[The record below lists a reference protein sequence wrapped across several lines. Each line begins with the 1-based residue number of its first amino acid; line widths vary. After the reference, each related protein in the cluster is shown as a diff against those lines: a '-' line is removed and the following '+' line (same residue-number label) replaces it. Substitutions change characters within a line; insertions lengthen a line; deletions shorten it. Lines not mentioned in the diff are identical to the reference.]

1 MTQLYIRPFI
11 YKLADMNR
19 QTGERPPKDA
29 TGPGDPAQITD
40 KRRLRGTRTREIV
53 LRHAVD
59 LASLDGLD
67 SVSFGQLASAS
78 GHSKAGIQVLFR
90 SKEALQLAVIA
101 YAGRMFRDS
110 VTDPAQAA
118 APGVARLQALLS
130 LWREYATA
138 PLFAGGC
145 FWVANRACFDSRPGP
160 VRDALARDQRA
171 WLGLISGQFCAAITA
186 GQIPELDAELAAFQT
201 DALLSA
207 ANTALRMG
215 DDKAMDK
222 AFRITGQILAPP
234 KARS

>member
-1 MTQLYIRPFI
+1 MAHLYGRPFV
-11 YKLADMNR
+11 YRLSAMTR
-19 QTGERPPKDA
+19 QPEERPPTDA
-29 TGPGDPAQITD
+29 TSPGDPGQITD
-40 KRRLRGTRTREIV
+40 KRLLRGTRTRESV

-67 SVSFGQLASAS
+67 GVSFGQLASAS

-90 SKEALQLAVIA
+90 SKEALQLAVIE
-101 YAGRMFRDS
+101 YARRMFRDA

-145 FWVANRACFDSRPGP
+145 FWVANRAYFDSRPGP
-160 VRDALARDQRA
+160 VRDALAQDQRS
-171 WLGLISGQFCAAITA
+171 WLGLIAGQFRAAITA
-186 GQIPELDAELAAFQT
+186 REIPELDAELAAFQV

-215 DDKAMDK
+215 DDKAMNK
-222 AFRITGQILAPP
+222 ACRIADQMLTPP